1 MVCIV
6 LGDSVLSL
14 SLSLWG
20 WETGDSRLPEMFKY
34 VEPIYK
40 FHVGFLKE
48 VEQRLAM
55 WYV

>member
-1 MVCIV
+1 MYSIR
-6 LGDSVLSL
+6 GQYSL
-14 SLSLWG
+14 SRSHSGGGGQVIPDYLL
-20 WETGDSRLPEMFKY
+20 EMFKY

>member
-6 LGDSVLSL
+6 LGDSILSL
-14 SLSLWG
+14 TLWG
-20 WETGDSRLPEMFKY
+20 GGQVIPDYLLEMFKY